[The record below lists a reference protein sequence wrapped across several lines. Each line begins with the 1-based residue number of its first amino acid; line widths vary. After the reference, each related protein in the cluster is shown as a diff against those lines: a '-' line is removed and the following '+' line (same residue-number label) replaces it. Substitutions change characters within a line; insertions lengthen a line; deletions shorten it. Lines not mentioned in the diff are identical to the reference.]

1 MSLIASA
8 LKHMLAAGMDH
19 DAIVAAVA
27 EMEAMTIADAQAE
40 RRRAKDRE
48 RKRLRNSAESAD
60 SVEMV
65 SPKEKSPTPPKEITP
80 STLRCD
86 ARDPLAGRAND
97 MLDALGITDETKT
110 AGFLILSD
118 PYRWIMGGCDIDLDI
133 IPALRAIRAKGAT
146 PRSWAYCSGAV
157 FEARDRRIAPPPA
170 VQQRTAT
177 GPPSQARP
185 RNAGE
190 SARLE
195 LIRRGEYPNAA
206 DDSARYDNQGD
217 RNAGFAGTDIAR
229 RIALAASR

>member
-1 MSLIASA
+1 MIKAAVLDA
-8 LKHMLAAGMDH
+8 MVAAGCT
-19 DAIVAAVA
+19 AEQIAAAVK
-27 EMEAMTIADAQAE
+27 ADQAD
-40 RRRAKDRE
+40 RSSGAARQARYRA
-48 RKRLRNSAESAD
+48 RKASHVTD
-60 SVEMV
+60 SDVTSV
-65 SPKEKSPTPPKEITP
+65 TVTDVPSPKEKSPTPPKEITP

-133 IPALRAIRAKGAT
+133 LPALRAIRAKGAT

-177 GPPSQARP
+177 GPPSKAKP

-206 DDSARYDNQGD
+206 DDSTRHDHKGD
-217 RNAGFAGTDIAR
+217 RNAGFAGSDIAR